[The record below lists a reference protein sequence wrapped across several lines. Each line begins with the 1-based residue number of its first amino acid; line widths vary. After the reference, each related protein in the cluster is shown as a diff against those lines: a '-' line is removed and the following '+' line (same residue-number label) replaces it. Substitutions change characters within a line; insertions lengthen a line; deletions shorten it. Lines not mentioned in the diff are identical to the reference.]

1 MEKPAFMLAGKR
13 AIFSS
18 LYQKLKKK
26 KLRQP
31 NEN

>member
-26 KLRQP
+26 IKTT
-31 NEN
+31 